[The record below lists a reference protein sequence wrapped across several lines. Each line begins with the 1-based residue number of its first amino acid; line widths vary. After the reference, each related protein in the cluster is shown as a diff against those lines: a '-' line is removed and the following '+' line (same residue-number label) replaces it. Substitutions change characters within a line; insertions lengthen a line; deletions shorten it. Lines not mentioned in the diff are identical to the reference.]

1 MIFYQKRR
9 QKPSTTGRSKQKIK
23 MEVRAKILSIKTTIL
38 STFASHKMEVRKN
51 QKGSN

>member
-23 MEVRAKILSIKTTIL
+23 MEV
-38 STFASHKMEVRKN
+38 
-51 QKGSN
+51 KGKSYQ